1 MQIKKNKVA
10 NIDYVLKDNDGNV
23 LDQSSD
29 GSFAYLHG
37 ASNIIPGLENA
48 LEGKKH
54 GDEVS
59 VTIAPE
65 DGYGENNPALI
76 QQVPRDA
83 FPADMEI
90 KTGMQ
95 FQAQSDGG
103 HQTLVTVTG
112 VDGDQ
117 ITVDGNH
124 PMAGKTLNFDVK
136 IGEIRDASEEELSHG
151 HVHGPDGH
159 HH

>member
-1 MQIKKNKVA
+1 MQISKNKVA
-10 NIDYVLKDNDGNV
+10 SINYVLKDNDGNV
-23 LDQSSD
+23 LDESSD

-37 ASNIIPGLENA
+37 ANNIIPGLENA
-48 LEGKKH
+48 LEGKKQ
-54 GDEVS
+54 GDDVS

-65 DGYGENNPALI
+65 DGYGEPNPALV
-76 QQVPRDA
+76 QKVPRGA
-83 FPADMEI
+83 FPDDMEI

-95 FQAQSDGG
+95 FQAAGENGQ
-103 HQTLVTVTG
+103 QTLVTVTE
-112 VDGDQ
+112 VQDDE

-124 PMAGKTLNFDVK
+124 PMAGKTLNFTVK
-136 IGEIRDASEEELSHG
+136 VGEVRDASEEELSHG